1 MRSVA
6 KDPCEVCTKEQAET
20 LPVDFDGIHQV
31 CPRCGEFKLSGTAG
45 SILRRGVSEQLITDL
60 ARYRLFYGLS
70 AMPSAL
76 ENTPLVMSVAGRTDK
91 FLTPTAVYLV
101 VKEVFPCSTVVL
113 TLPICW
119 VKSHLPVK
127 DCIRNQQTRD

>member
-45 SILRRGVSEQLITDL
+45 SILRRGVGDAKRALLSGWVREQNQKCPVKLI
-60 ARYRLFYGLS
+60 
-70 AMPSAL
+70 
-76 ENTPLVMSVAGRTDK
+76 RTDCK
-91 FLTPTAVYLV
+91 ASNDGYLERSRGV
-101 VKEVFPCSTVVL
+101 HDLNFSERNN
-113 TLPICW
+113 
-119 VKSHLPVK
+119 PVK
-127 DCIRNQQTRD
+127 HGFDLFL